1 MADRGNHRLNAEI
14 ERHINQ
20 WDGTV
25 HGYQVKNAYEN
36 DVPYEA
42 VCELAGIDYE
52 EFHEE

>member
-1 MADRGNHRLNAEI
+1 MADRGNHRLNVEI
-14 ERHINQ
+14 ERHIQQ
-20 WDGTV
+20 WYGTV

-52 EFHEE
+52 EFYEE